1 MHSTLFF
8 FLLGLKYSALFGQK
22 RHNDRM
28 SNKPSK
34 IVYTA
39 RAEVTGGRSG
49 QAHSFDPDL
58 TLDMRMPPALGGPG
72 GGANPEALFAMGYG
86 ACFQGALGLAAKEAG
101 VDVSDSKV
109 AVSVGIGPEGESFGI
124 TVDIRVLIPGL
135 ELSQA
140 QALAE
145 RTHQLCP
152 YSKAVAGNVPVLVL
166 AVTDLS

>member
-1 MHSTLFF
+1 
-8 FLLGLKYSALFGQK
+8 
-22 RHNDRM
+22 
-28 SNKPSK
+28 
-34 IVYTA
+34 
-39 RAEVTGGRSG
+39 
-49 QAHSFDPDL
+49 
-58 TLDMRMPPALGGPG
+58 
-72 GGANPEALFAMGYG
+72 MGYG

-135 ELSQA
+135 ELSKS

-145 RTHQLCP
+145 RTHRLCP
-152 YSKAVAGNVPVLVL
+152 YSKAVAGNVPVSVL

>member
-1 MHSTLFF
+1 MRSTLFF

-22 RHNDRM
+22 RHNGVM
-28 SNKPSK
+28 SNTPSK

-101 VDVSDSKV
+101 VDVTDSKV
-109 AVSVGIGPEGESFGI
+109 AVSVGIGPEGVSAF
-124 TVDIRVLIPGL
+124 
-135 ELSQA
+135 
-140 QALAE
+140 
-145 RTHQLCP
+145 
-152 YSKAVAGNVPVLVL
+152 
-166 AVTDLS
+166 

>member
-1 MHSTLFF
+1 
-8 FLLGLKYSALFGQK
+8 
-22 RHNDRM
+22 M
-28 SNKPSK
+28 SNTPSK

-135 ELSQA
+135 ELSKP
-140 QALAE
+140 
-145 RTHQLCP
+145 RHWP
-152 YSKAVAGNVPVLVL
+152 SVLINCAPIRRRL
-166 AVTDLS
+166 LGTFPFRFRQ